1 MTEQKILE
9 GNKLIAEF
17 MGIETK
23 VYSDTP
29 TITFWNFR
37 NHMKKE
43 SEMKYH
49 SSWDWIMPVLAKIE
63 KMGCIVEISFSLVV
77 FCRIC
82 AIGKKEDRATN
93 FIADN
98 NGGLEP
104 IVAAYKAVVE
114 FIKWHNNEQTKC

>member
-1 MTEQKILE
+1 MTEHEILE

-17 MGIETK
+17 DGAIFTNDDTE
-23 VYSDTP
+23 VYPQGYLYFND
-29 TITFWNFR
+29 IGALEAKNLMY
-37 NHMKKE
+37 ND
-43 SEMKYH
+43 
-49 SSWDWIMPVLAKIE
+49 SWDWLMPILDKIE

-104 IVAAYKAVVE
+104 IVPVYKAVVE
-114 FIKWHNNEQTKC
+114 FIKWHNNQVK